1 MSLTKQEIFDA
12 VWKQAQL
19 KDKCLYHGTCLY
31 RRNNDDGTCSKCFIG
46 AIIPDDLYA
55 SKFEARPAS
64 DVLVELNI
72 VEAIDRDTWLFANA
86 LQRIH
91 DSRNI
96 IEWNVELVALASNH
110 KLVVPV

>member
-12 VWKQAQL
+12 VWKHAQL
-19 KDKCLYHGTCLY
+19 KDKCICHSTCLY
-31 RRNNDDGTCSKCFIG
+31 RRNNDDGTCSKCFVG

-64 DVLVELNI
+64 EVLVELNI
-72 VEAIDRDTWLFANA
+72 VEAIDRETLLFANA

-91 DSRNI
+91 DQAAVI
-96 IEWNVELVALASNH
+96 HWIDDLVALAAKY